1 MFINPKRRTASGFTL
16 IELMVSTALGAIAM
30 AFVMSVTLYTGRSIA
45 SLTDSVHL
53 SNDSRAVIDR
63 MSQKIR
69 EAEEVTAYSTNSI
82 TVDTGGTNL
91 TYSFLADE
99 RMLIE
104 IENNVTNVLLD
115 NCKSLQFD
123 LYKRNP
129 ITNSFEQ
136 FPSTDTL
143 SEAKLVRVAWTSES
157 IQIGKGKGSSELMS
171 SKIVLRSK

>member
-1 MFINPKRRTASGFTL
+1 MFINPNRRAASGFTL
-16 IELMVSTALGAIAM
+16 IELMVSSALGAIAV
-30 AFVMSVTLYTGRSIA
+30 AFIMSVTFYTGRSIA

-69 EAEEVTAYSTNSI
+69 QAEEVTAYATNSI

-91 TYSFLADE
+91 TFSFLEDE
-99 RMLIE
+99 RKLIE

-115 NCKSLQFD
+115 NCTSLQFD

-129 ITNSFEQ
+129 VTNSFEQ
-136 FPSTDTL
+136 FPSADTL
-143 SEAKLVRVAWTSES
+143 SEAKLVRVAWTCES
-157 IQIGKGKGSSELMS
+157 IRIGKAKGSAELMS